1 MWGEFISSHAA
12 HKLSALF
19 VKKTNKPGKYSDGL
33 GLYLI
38 VEPTGSKRWEQRLT
52 IKGKRCDLGL
62 GSTKLVT
69 LEEARLTAQSNK
81 KTAKGGGDPRQL
93 KKLQE
98 GERLSFYDVTLS
110 AHQVLAPTFKSE
122 KYAEQWLATLDNHV
136 FKVIGHKPISSITS
150 ADILS
155 VLAPI
160 WTEKTDTAKKLK
172 QRLSYIMK
180 WAKAQAYYTGDNPV
194 ELAEQALPRLKAS
207 ESHFKALPYTEI
219 HNIITALQSLE
230 IQTSTKLSLQ
240 FLILTA
246 SRQKEVLNA
255 RWDEIDF
262 NLNKWV
268 VPANRMKAGKE
279 HEVPLSKQAL
289 KILQD
294 AKLNDGDSPLLFP
307 SSATGKPLSDNT
319 LRLVLQKRLQLDTT
333 THGLRSSFKDWAS
346 ETTHYPNEVSEMALA
361 HSIPNAVEAAYR
373 RGNLFEKRRQLM
385 NDWAAYLYGQQSEVI
400 QLVRGSTA

>member
-1 MWGEFISSHAA
+1 MSSHAA

-19 VKKTNKPGKYSDGL
+19 VKKINKPGKHSDGL
-33 GLYLI
+33 GLYLV

-69 LEEARLTAQSNK
+69 LEEARLTAQLNK
-81 KTAKGGGDPRQL
+81 KTAKDGGDPRQV
-93 KKLQE
+93 KKLQD
-98 GERLSFYDVTLS
+98 GERLSFYEVTLS

-122 KYAEQWLATLDNHV
+122 KYAEQWLATLENHV
-136 FKVIGHKPISSITS
+136 FKVIGHKPISGITS

-180 WAKAQAYYTGDNPV
+180 WAKAQTYYTGDNPV
-194 ELAEQALPRLKAS
+194 ELAEQALPRQKAS

-219 HNIITALQSLE
+219 HNIIKALQNFE

-255 RWDEIDF
+255 KWDEIDF
-262 NLNKWV
+262 NLNKWI
-268 VPANRMKAGKE
+268 VPASRMKAGKE

-289 KILQD
+289 KILEG
-294 AKLNDGDSPLLFP
+294 AKLSDGNSPLLFP
-307 SSATGKPLSDNT
+307 SSNTGKPLSDNT

-346 ETTHYPNEVSEMALA
+346 ETTHFPNEVSEMALA

-400 QLVRGSTA
+400 RLAGESTT

>member
-1 MWGEFISSHAA
+1 MSSHAA

-52 IKGKRCDLGL
+52 IRGKRCDLGL

-81 KTAKGGGDPRQL
+81 KTAKDGGDPRQL

-98 GERLSFYDVTLS
+98 GERLSFYEVTLS

-122 KYAEQWLATLDNHV
+122 KYAEQWLATLENHV
-136 FKVIGHKPISSITS
+136 FKVIGHKPISGITS

-268 VPANRMKAGKE
+268 VPASRMKAGKE
-279 HEVPLSKQAL
+279 HEVPLSEQAL

-294 AKLNDGDSPLLFP
+294 AKLNDGNSPLLFP

-385 NDWAAYLYGQQSEVI
+385 NDWAAYLYGQQPEVI
-400 QLVRGSTA
+400 PFARGSTA

>member
-1 MWGEFISSHAA
+1 
-12 HKLSALF
+12 
-19 VKKTNKPGKYSDGL
+19 
-33 GLYLI
+33 
-38 VEPTGSKRWEQRLT
+38 
-52 IKGKRCDLGL
+52 
-62 GSTKLVT
+62 
-69 LEEARLTAQSNK
+69 
-81 KTAKGGGDPRQL
+81 
-93 KKLQE
+93 
-98 GERLSFYDVTLS
+98 
-110 AHQVLAPTFKSE
+110 
-122 KYAEQWLATLDNHV
+122 
-136 FKVIGHKPISSITS
+136 
-150 ADILS
+150 
-155 VLAPI
+155 
-160 WTEKTDTAKKLK
+160 
-172 QRLSYIMK
+172 MK

-207 ESHFKALPYTEI
+207 ESHFRALPYTKI
-219 HNIITALQSLE
+219 HNIITELQSLE

-262 NLNKWV
+262 NLNKWI
-268 VPANRMKAGKE
+268 VPARRMKAGKE

-307 SSATGKPLSDNT
+307 SSTTGKPLSDNT

-361 HSIPNAVEAAYR
+361 HSIPNSVEAAYR

-400 QLVRGSTA
+400 PFARGSTA

>member
-1 MWGEFISSHAA
+1 MASHAA

-81 KTAKGGGDPRQL
+81 KTAKDGGDPRQF

-98 GERLSFYDVTLS
+98 GERLSFYEVTLS
-110 AHQVLAPTFKSE
+110 AHQVLAPTLKTE
-122 KYAEQWLATLDNHV
+122 KYAEQWLATLENHV

-194 ELAEQALPRLKAS
+194 ELAEQALPRLKGS
-207 ESHFKALPYTEI
+207 ERHFKALLYIELPS
-219 HNIITALQSLE
+219 IISVLQYLE

-255 RWDEIDF
+255 KWDEIDF
-262 NLNKWV
+262 NLNKWT

-279 HEVPLSKQAL
+279 HRVPLCERAVE
-289 KILQD
+289 ILNSIKSTRDPQEFV
-294 AKLNDGDSPLLFP
+294 FP
-307 SSATGKPLSDNT
+307 GWKAGTGLSDGAM
-319 LRLVLQKRLQLDTT
+319 LVLLKKMDVGPYTP
-333 THGLRSSFKDWAS
+333 HGFRSTFRDWAAERAHQFS
-346 ETTHYPNEVSEMALA
+346 NETIELALA
-361 HSIPNAVEAAYR
+361 HTIKNRAERAYR
-373 RGNLFEKRRQLM
+373 RGDQLERRRDLM
-385 NDWAAYLYGQQSEVI
+385 AAWNQYIELCRTQED
-400 QLVRGSTA
+400 

>member
-1 MWGEFISSHAA
+1 
-12 HKLSALF
+12 
-19 VKKTNKPGKYSDGL
+19 
-33 GLYLI
+33 
-38 VEPTGSKRWEQRLT
+38 
-52 IKGKRCDLGL
+52 LGL

-81 KTAKGGGDPRQL
+81 KTAKDGGDPRQL
-93 KKLQE
+93 KKLQD
-98 GERLSFYDVTLS
+98 GERLSFYEVTLS
-110 AHQVLAPTFKSE
+110 AYQVLAPTFKSE
-122 KYAEQWLATLDNHV
+122 KYAEQWLVTLNNHV

-172 QRLSYIMK
+172 QHLSYIMK
-180 WAKAQAYYTGDNPV
+180 WAKAKVYYTGDNPV
-194 ELAEQALPRLKAS
+194 ELAEQALPRLRNTGN
-207 ESHFKALPYTEI
+207 HFSALPYTHI
-219 HNIITALQSLE
+219 YKIITELQTLE

-255 RWDEIDF
+255 RWDDIDF
-262 NLNKWV
+262 NLNKWI
-268 VPANRMKAGKE
+268 VPASRMKVGIE
-279 HEVPLSKQAL
+279 HEVLLSKQAL

-294 AKLNDGDSPLLFP
+294 AKLNDGNSPLLFP
-307 SSATGKPLSDNT
+307 SSTTGKPLSDNT
-319 LRLVLQKRLQLDTT
+319 LRLVLQKRLQLNTT

-346 ETTHYPNEVSEMALA
+346 ETTHYPNEVTEMALA

-385 NDWAAYLYGQQSEVI
+385 NDWAAYLYGHQTEVI

>member
-1 MWGEFISSHAA
+1 MSSHAA

-19 VKKTNKPGKYSDGL
+19 VKKTNKPGKHSDGL
-33 GLYLI
+33 GLYLV

-69 LEEARLTAQSNK
+69 LEEARLTAQLNK
-81 KTAKGGGDPRQL
+81 KTAKDGGDPRQV
-93 KKLQE
+93 KKLQD
-98 GERLSFYDVTLS
+98 GERLSFYEVTLS

-122 KYAEQWLATLDNHV
+122 KYAEQWLATLENHV
-136 FKVIGHKPISSITS
+136 FKVIGHKPISGITS

-180 WAKAQAYYTGDNPV
+180 WAKAQTYYTGDNPV
-194 ELAEQALPRLKAS
+194 ELAEQALPRQKAS

-219 HNIITALQSLE
+219 HNIIKTLQNLE

-255 RWDEIDF
+255 KWDEIDF
-262 NLNKWV
+262 NLNKWI
-268 VPANRMKAGKE
+268 VPASRMKAGKE

-289 KILQD
+289 KILEG
-294 AKLNDGDSPLLFP
+294 AKLNDGNSPLLFP
-307 SSATGKPLSDNT
+307 SSSTGKPLSDNT

-346 ETTHYPNEVSEMALA
+346 ETTHFPNEVSEMALA

-400 QLVRGSTA
+400 RLARGSTT

>member
-1 MWGEFISSHAA
+1 MSSHAA

-52 IKGKRCDLGL
+52 IRGKRCDLGL

-81 KTAKGGGDPRQL
+81 KTAKDGGDPRQL

-98 GERLSFYDVTLS
+98 GERLSFYEVTLS

-136 FKVIGHKPISSITS
+136 FKVIGHKPISGITS

-268 VPANRMKAGKE
+268 VPASRMKAGKE
-279 HEVPLSKQAL
+279 HEVPLSEQAV

-294 AKLNDGDSPLLFP
+294 AKLNDGNSPLLFP
-307 SSATGKPLSDNT
+307 SSAKGKLTTVPLPQPISRIFMSELLSPFIEEYDWISSIKNRT
-319 LRLVLQKRLQLDTT
+319 FFLCACNSIGILSKKVLLIIKLILRDVVRFIQYNIYHKRL
-333 THGLRSSFKDWAS
+333 
-346 ETTHYPNEVSEMALA
+346 ET
-361 HSIPNAVEAAYR
+361 
-373 RGNLFEKRRQLM
+373 
-385 NDWAAYLYGQQSEVI
+385 
-400 QLVRGSTA
+400 

>member
-1 MWGEFISSHAA
+1 
-12 HKLSALF
+12 
-19 VKKTNKPGKYSDGL
+19 
-33 GLYLI
+33 
-38 VEPTGSKRWEQRLT
+38 
-52 IKGKRCDLGL
+52 
-62 GSTKLVT
+62 
-69 LEEARLTAQSNK
+69 
-81 KTAKGGGDPRQL
+81 
-93 KKLQE
+93 
-98 GERLSFYDVTLS
+98 
-110 AHQVLAPTFKSE
+110 
-122 KYAEQWLATLDNHV
+122 LDR
-136 FKVIGHKPISSITS
+136 
-150 ADILS
+150 
-155 VLAPI
+155 
-160 WTEKTDTAKKLK
+160 KTDTAKKLK

-219 HNIITALQSLE
+219 HNIIAALQSLE

-307 SSATGKPLSDNT
+307 SSTTGKPLSDNT

-385 NDWAAYLYGQQSEVI
+385 NDWAAYLYSQQSEVI

>member
-1 MWGEFISSHAA
+1 M
-12 HKLSALF
+12 
-19 VKKTNKPGKYSDGL
+19 
-33 GLYLI
+33 
-38 VEPTGSKRWEQRLT
+38 
-52 IKGKRCDLGL
+52 
-62 GSTKLVT
+62 
-69 LEEARLTAQSNK
+69 
-81 KTAKGGGDPRQL
+81 
-93 KKLQE
+93 
-98 GERLSFYDVTLS
+98 SFYEVTLS

-219 HNIITALQSLE
+219 HNIITSLQTLE

-262 NLNKWV
+262 KLNKWV
-268 VPANRMKAGKE
+268 VPARRMKAGKE

-307 SSATGKPLSDNT
+307 SSTTGKPLSDNT

-385 NDWAAYLYGQQSEVI
+385 NDWAAYLYGQQSELI
-400 QLVRGSTA
+400 QLLRGSTA